1 MFWRDFLTPVR
12 TFVKPKITKENKML
26 TAFDIMT
33 RDVVAVTTG
42 TSIRELAEIMT
53 HHRIGSVPVVDDTGA
68 LVGIVTESDLIEQ
81 DKNFHIPTV
90 ISLFD
95 WVIYL
100 ESEKKF
106 EKELKRMTGQTV
118 GDIYTKD
125 VVIVEPTTTVHE
137 IADIMCDKKIHSLPV
152 VDEGKL
158 VGIVSRIDL
167 IRSMVS

>member
-1 MFWRDFLTPVR
+1 
-12 TFVKPKITKENKML
+12 
-26 TAFDIMT
+26 MT
-33 RDVVAVTTG
+33 
-42 TSIRELAEIMT
+42 S
-53 HHRIGSVPVVDDTGA
+53 HRIGSVPVVDDKGA
-68 LVGIVTESDLIEQ
+68 LIGIVTESDLIEQ

-118 GDIYTKD
+118 GDIYTKEAMT
-125 VVIVEPTTTVHE
+125 VEPQTTLSE
-137 IADIMCDKKIHSLPV
+137 IADLMCDKRIHSLPV
-152 VDEGKL
+152 VDAGKL